1 MAFLQGLTVSVAF
14 PGGIRGPLT
23 LARKILA
30 HYNTING
37 KFDQRESGS
46 SPPPRSKDHMQS
58 DKEFSVS
65 RKIGF
70 IGMGQMATAL
80 AGGFV
85 GAGKLAVADLY
96 AYDLSAEAAQRFKT
110 AVGGGTFC
118 GSISE
123 VSGKADVLFLCVKP
137 QQMSSVIAELQ
148 QNAAALASKLIVT
161 IAAGLPIRYFENAF
175 ASQLRIVRVMPNTPC
190 LVGQAASGFSR
201 GGKATEE
208 DASIVRDLLETVGVA
223 FELPEHLLDAVTG
236 LSGSGP
242 AFVYMMIEALA
253 DGGVKMGLPR
263 AAALTL
269 AAQTLKGSAEMVLKT
284 GEHPGALKD
293 KVTSPAGT
301 TIAGVAELENRGLR
315 GALIA
320 AVEAAA
326 RRSAELGK

>member
-1 MAFLQGLTVSVAF
+1 MT
-14 PGGIRGPLT
+14 
-23 LARKILA
+23 
-30 HYNTING
+30 
-37 KFDQRESGS
+37 
-46 SPPPRSKDHMQS
+46 
-58 DKEFSVS
+58 

-85 GAGKLAVADLY
+85 RSGKLSPADIF
-96 AYDLSAEAAQRFKT
+96 ACDLSPEAAARFVQT
-110 AVGGGTFC
+110 VGIKGA
-118 GSISE
+118 SASVSE
-123 VSGKADVLFLCVKP
+123 VAASSDVIFLCVKP
-137 QQMSSVIAELQ
+137 QQMAPVASELAKLGAE
-148 QNAAALASKLIVT
+148 AFASKLLVT
-161 IAAGLPIRYFENAF
+161 IAAGLPIAYFQKALGE
-175 ASQLRIVRVMPNTPC
+175 SIRIIRVMPNTPC
-190 LVGQAASGFSR
+190 LVGEAASGFSR
-201 GGKATEE
+201 GGNATEE
-208 DASIVRDLLETVGVA
+208 DARLVKDLLETVGVA
-223 FELPEHLLDAVTG
+223 FELGEHLLDAVTG

-263 AAALTL
+263 AAALAL
-269 AAQTLKGSAEMVLKT
+269 AAQTLKGSAEMVLKS